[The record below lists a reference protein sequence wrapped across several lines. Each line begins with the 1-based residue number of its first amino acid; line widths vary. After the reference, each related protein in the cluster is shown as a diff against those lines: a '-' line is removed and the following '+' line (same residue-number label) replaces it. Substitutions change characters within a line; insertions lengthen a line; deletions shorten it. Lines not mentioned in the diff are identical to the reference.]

1 MTKEIDL
8 PRGVKSQAVA
18 LRIES
23 RRAESWLLL
32 IKVRVGAVQ
41 LHVWCVVEFSLHE
54 YRPRRA
60 DSVVRGA
67 QIEIGRERAAHQIV
81 EFGIAK
87 LLPPKRLGGM
97 RDECV
102 RLGVLNDRRGDRRRA
117 VVGADRA
124 GGQECRQENRKKVL
138 HSRNFISSCD
148 LNR

>member
-23 RRAESWLLL
+23 RRAESRLLL

-54 YRPRRA
+54 YRPGRA
-60 DSVVRGA
+60 DSVIGGA

-81 EFGIAK
+81 EFGAPK
-87 LLPPKRLGGM
+87 LLPPKRLGGL
-97 RDECV
+97 RDEGT
-102 RLGVLNDRRGDRRRA
+102 RLGVLNGRRGDRRRA
-117 VVGADRA
+117 VVGTHRA
-124 GGQECRQENRKKVL
+124 GGQ
-138 HSRNFISSCD
+138 
-148 LNR
+148 